1 MLTDQN
7 YAVKL
12 QDMWT
17 YRPSR
22 AYELDDI
29 IMLKMGRHF
38 RLSPNLK
45 VIIGREEGE
54 NRFMQGYKNQMISI
68 YPTSHNG
75 ALALIDGEFKTPEEL
90 QTALALIARYSQG
103 KNDPQV
109 TLMVRQPDAEEQEYS
124 IQPMPVDAIKKEW
137 II

>member
-1 MLTDQN
+1 N
-7 YAVKL
+7 
-12 QDMWT
+12 
-17 YRPSR
+17 RPTR

-29 IMLKMGRHF
+29 ILLKMGRHF
-38 RLSPNLK
+38 RLSPHLK

-54 NRFMQGYKNQMISI
+54 NRFMQGYKNQFVSI

-75 ALALIDGEFKTPEEL
+75 ALALIDGEFKTDEEL

-103 KNDPQV
+103 KNAPQV
-109 TLMVRQPDAEEQEYS
+109 TLMVRQTNAEEQQYS
-124 IQPMPVDAIKKEW
+124 VQPMPADAIKKEW